1 MIFLVI
7 FAIITPSKYIEFAFQ
22 GILLWAKNV
31 LPSLF
36 PFFVFTKIIIELDLL
51 KPLTKITYPISK
63 KLFKTNKESSNLFL
77 ISIISGYPVSSKLII
92 EAYKTGKISYDELIK
107 LNAYTS
113 MSGPLFIIGTL
124 GINLLNN
131 KLFGYILYLGQ
142 LIGSILNGLIYRNY
156 KSKHKTKE
164 TINKDIKPIRQNIL
178 TSAISTSITS
188 ILQIGGLICIFYI
201 SLNALNGII
210 NLPPI
215 LNGIIELTNGC
226 NLIANTTNNHLI
238 LLLSFSV
245 LLSFGGLCIHAQ
257 CMDYLSQAHFPYKT
271 YIIQKLTQVL
281 TSTLSTCFIYNL
293 ILFFNFN

>member
-1 MIFLVI
+1 MIFLVT
-7 FAIITPSKYIEFAFQ
+7 FAIITPAKYIEFAFQ

-51 KPLTKITYPISK
+51 NPLTKITYPITK
-63 KLFKTNKESSNLFL
+63 KLFNSNKECNNLFL
-77 ISIISGYPVSSKLII
+77 VSIISGYPISSKLIVD
-92 EAYKTGKISYDELIK
+92 AYKTGKISYDELIK

-156 KSKHKTKE
+156 KSKYIVKE
-164 TINKDIKPIRQNIL
+164 IINKDIKPIRQNIL

-215 LNGIIELTNGC
+215 INGIIELTNGC
-226 NLIANTTNNHLI
+226 NSIAYSTNNNLI
-238 LLLSFSV
+238 LLLSLSV

-257 CMDYLSQAHFPYKT
+257 CMDYLSQVNFPYKT

-281 TSTLSTCFIYNL
+281 TSTLSTYFIYNL
-293 ILFFNFN
+293 ILKFNFN